1 MTNDETKDFI
11 KAHRDDD
18 IRQLA
23 LQAARYPDVD
33 MTYAVTQIAGWQ
45 KARQKLPSWTLLEG
59 IVYPPHLSLEQC
71 SSETTALYKKNLCCR
86 LLQQYDDGLSSTLVD
101 LTGGFGVDFAFMA
114 KAFQRAVYIEQQQ
127 TLCHIAAHNFP
138 LLGLPQ
144 AQVIQGDGMETLAT
158 MPACTVAYADPA
170 RRDQHG
176 ARTYAISDCT
186 PDILTHLTMML
197 SKARFVILKLSPMLD
212 IHKTIDDLQRQH
224 PDVVKEVHIVATGNE
239 CKELL
244 IVLSTLQM
252 SSCIYCVND
261 HDTHTMS
268 IDTWRDRSPLPIADN
283 DHIQTAQY
291 LYEPNAAIMKAGGF
305 HTLTAQYQLRVL
317 STSSH
322 LFLSTMPHDGFPGR
336 RFQIISVSTLNKRE
350 IKEKLK
356 GIAQANITVRNFP
369 LSVADIRKR
378 LKLRE
383 GGIHYIFATTTATG
397 THLLFVCI
405 KA

>member
-23 LQAARYPDVD
+23 LQAARFPDVD

-45 KARQKLPSWTLLEG
+45 KAQQKLPSWALTDG

-71 SSETTALYKKNLCCR
+71 SSETTALYKNRLCSR
-86 LLQQYDDGLSSTLVD
+86 LLQQYGDDQPTTLVD

-114 KAFQRAVYIEQQQ
+114 KAFQKAVYIEQQQ
-127 TLCHIAAHNFP
+127 ALCQIATNNLP
-138 LLGLPQ
+138 LLGLTQ
-144 AQVIQGDGMETLAT
+144 AQVIQGDGMETLAAMSSCT
-158 MPACTVAYADPA
+158 MAYADPA

-186 PDILTHLTMML
+186 PDILSHLTMML

-224 PDVVKEVHIVATGNE
+224 TDVVKEVHIVATGNE

-244 IVLSTLQM
+244 IVLSTLPIPQRF
-252 SSCIYCVND
+252 YCVND
-261 HDTHTMS
+261 HDIHTIS
-268 IDTWRDRSPLPIADN
+268 IDQWRDRSLPAIADN
-283 DHIQTAQY
+283 DHIQAARY
-291 LYEPNAAIMKAGGF
+291 LFEPNVAIMKTGCF
-305 HTLTAQYQLRVL
+305 HTLTAQNQLRAL
-317 STSSH
+317 SANSH
-322 LFLSTMPHDGFPGR
+322 LFISTIPHDDFPGR
-336 RFQIISVSTLNKRE
+336 RFQIVNVSTLNKRE
-350 IKEKLK
+350 LREKLK
-356 GIAQANITVRNFP
+356 GITQANITTRNFP

-378 LKLRE
+378 LKLHE
-383 GGIHYIFATTTATG
+383 GGTHYIFATTTATG
-397 THLLFVCI
+397 THLLIVCI
-405 KA
+405 KV